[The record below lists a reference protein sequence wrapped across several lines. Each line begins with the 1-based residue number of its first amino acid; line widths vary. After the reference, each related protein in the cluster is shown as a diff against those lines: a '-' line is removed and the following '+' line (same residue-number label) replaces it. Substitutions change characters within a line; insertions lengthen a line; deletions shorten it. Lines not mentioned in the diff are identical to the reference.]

1 MDPAGMIGGKS
12 AGWNRAVHVWME
24 QKVLS
29 PGVQDAQKTNLR
41 SQVLRVGRDFQEG
54 GRAGLKQEV
63 IEYFRM
69 VLAKWNQLMRD
80 GEDHMEIGHAEHLS
94 FAGGEPALARLR
106 LALWAVPIA
115 ARVIRDGLMAASR
128 TGIDMAAERRC
139 AATGDSSQHGEPL
152 NAQP

>member
-12 AGWNRAVHVWME
+12 AGWNRTVHMGME

-29 PGVQDAQKTNLR
+29 PGVQDAQKTDLR

-69 VLAKWNQLMRD
+69 VLAKRSQLMRD
-80 GEDHMEIGHAEHLS
+80 GENHMEIGHAEPFS
-94 FAGGEPALARLR
+94 FARGEPALARLR

-115 ARVIRDGLMAASR
+115 ARVIRAGLMAASR
-128 TGIDMAAERRC
+128 TGIDMGSEERRVGKEC
-139 AATGDSSQHGEPL
+139 RSRW
-152 NAQP
+152 